1 VQALVAAPDAE
12 ANIDLVDVDEPD
24 ARANQV
30 VVDVKAV
37 SLNRG
42 EVRALA
48 TAEPG
53 WRPGWDVAG
62 VVATAA
68 ADGSGPKEGAR
79 VMGLVGSGAWAERV
93 AVSTQMLAQ
102 LPDEVSFEAAATL
115 PVAGLTARKA
125 VEMCVVDGKRV
136 AITGAAGGVGR
147 FAVQLAAQNGAEV
160 TAVVG
165 SPERAAGL
173 DKLGASEVVIG
184 TLPADGDPFTL
195 ILESAGGDS
204 LAAALARVGPE
215 GTVVSFGN
223 SSGEPTTFD
232 ATAFYRNAGA
242 RLYAF
247 LIFPEL
253 QRSHT
258 ATTDLRYLANL
269 VADGHLDVGIDR
281 VVEWGDLAA
290 VRAACIDLLQRRISG
305 KAVLQIGV

>member
-1 VQALVAAPDAE
+1 MKALVASPGSE
-12 ANIDLVDVDEPD
+12 ASVDLVDVDEPRPQPHE
-24 ARANQV
+24 A

-42 EVRALA
+42 EVRALPD
-48 TAEPG
+48 AEAG

-62 VVATAA
+62 VVAKPA
-68 ADGSGPKEGAR
+68 ADRSGPDEGTR
-79 VMGLVGSGAWAERV
+79 VVGLVGSGAWAERV
-93 AVSTQMLAQ
+93 AMATLMMAELSDDL
-102 LPDEVSFEAAATL
+102 SFEAAATL

-147 FAVQLAAQNGAEV
+147 FAVQLAAQNGADV

-165 SPERAAGL
+165 RPERAAGL
-173 DKLGASEVVIG
+173 EKLGASEVVVG
-184 TLPADGDPFTL
+184 TLQSDGEPFAL
-195 ILESAGGDS
+195 ILESVGGAS

-242 RLYAF
+242 RLLAF
-247 LIFPEL
+247 
-253 QRSHT
+253 
-258 ATTDLRYLANL
+258 
-269 VADGHLDVGIDR
+269 
-281 VVEWGDLAA
+281 
-290 VRAACIDLLQRRISG
+290 
-305 KAVLQIGV
+305 